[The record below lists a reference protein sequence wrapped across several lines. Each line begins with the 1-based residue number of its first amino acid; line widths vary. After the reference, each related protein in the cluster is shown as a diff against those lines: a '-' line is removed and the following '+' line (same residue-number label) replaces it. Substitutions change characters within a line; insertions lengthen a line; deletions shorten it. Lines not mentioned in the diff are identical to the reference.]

1 MLKTLSGDSSGSAA
15 LSGFEKKL
23 TGRVPDDAAIPGPVL
38 KSVRLMLLGGAITL
52 VTGVFSV
59 FAVLGD
65 PRLFNNGKQP
75 TSSQLTQAV
84 IYYIVSALVFVAVWV
99 VMARTNRAG
108 QPWARIVATVLFVI
122 STYNLYQG
130 INSLTGGETILVL
143 NVISFVLAVAEW
155 VVGLIAIALIW
166 RSESTVYFKQH
177 SVR

>member
-1 MLKTLSGDSSGSAA
+1 M
-15 LSGFEKKL
+15 
-23 TGRVPDDAAIPGPVL
+23 
-38 KSVRLMLLGGAITL
+38 
-52 VTGVFSV
+52 
-59 FAVLGD
+59 
-65 PRLFNNGKQP
+65 
-75 TSSQLTQAV
+75 
-84 IYYIVSALVFVAVWV
+84 
-99 VMARTNRAG
+99 
-108 QPWARIVATVLFVI
+108 ATVLFVI